1 MRLPITEF
9 LKEYDADKEIVRLHM
24 PGHKGKF
31 ADCSDDITEVQG
43 ADSLYEADDI
53 IYESEK
59 MTSELFGTR
68 RTFYSTEGSSQVI
81 KAMCY
86 LAVRYAAAKTKDN
99 TRTDFVIAASRNAH
113 KSFINASM
121 LMQFDIAWLPSED
134 EEYSICKCNVTPA
147 GLRKYLTEYKEKSDK
162 TLAAVFITSPDYLGN
177 MLDIR
182 GLSEVAHEFDT
193 LLICDNAHGS
203 YLKFVGGDMH
213 PISNG
218 ADMTTDSAHKTLPV
232 LTGGAY
238 MHISKNAPEGL
249 EAQARQ
255 GLLLFGSTSPSYKI
269 MRSMDLALERIN
281 PQQYAECAEHMKELK
296 DSLREMGIEIYGDEP
311 LKLTIDLRH
320 SDIDGNSLKKELRE
334 KKIVCEYG
342 EPDFVV
348 TMWSPFN
355 EYPVEFDRFKKAV
368 KEAIEA
374 AEKNPDEAVIV
385 AKRDSSAI
393 RHKRFVLPEVVYQ
406 PYQTLLMKRKIVK
419 VNADLEGEVAA
430 DNLTGCPPAIT
441 PIIAGERFSKDVI
454 DILEFYGVEE
464 IGILV

>member
-31 ADCSDDITEVQG
+31 ADCCDDITEVQG
-43 ADSLYEADDI
+43 ADSLYEADGI
-53 IYESEK
+53 IAESEK
-59 MTSELFGTR
+59 LTSELFGTR

-81 KAMCY
+81 KTMCY
-86 LAVRYAAAKTKDN
+86 LAIRYASKNSGDS
-99 TRTDFVIAASRNAH
+99 TRTDYVIAASRNAH

-134 EEYSICKCNVTPA
+134 DEYSICKCNVTPE
-147 GLRKYLTEYKEKSDK
+147 GLRKYLTEYKKKSDK

-182 GLSEVAHEFDT
+182 ELSKVAHEFNT

-238 MHISKNAPEGL
+238 LHISKNAPEGL

-269 MRSMDLALERIN
+269 MRSLDLALERVI
-281 PQQYAECAEHMKELK
+281 PEEYAKCAEHMEELK
-296 DSLREMGIEIYGDEP
+296 NELREMGIEVYGDEP
-311 LKLTIDLRH
+311 FKLTMDLRH
-320 SDIDGNSLKKELRE
+320 SDIDGNSLKKELHE

-355 EYPVEFDRFKKAV
+355 EYPVE
-368 KEAIEA
+368 
-374 AEKNPDEAVIV
+374 
-385 AKRDSSAI
+385 
-393 RHKRFVLPEVVYQ
+393 
-406 PYQTLLMKRKIVK
+406 
-419 VNADLEGEVAA
+419 
-430 DNLTGCPPAIT
+430 
-441 PIIAGERFSKDVI
+441 
-454 DILEFYGVEE
+454 
-464 IGILV
+464 